1 MSCNV
6 LVFRVLSFIKQQGQS
21 SSEFDLSYWGGVIV
35 FKKSKIILLCTSLLL
50 GLFASVIG
58 APTADAAFGPGDFLK
73 ANGTVVRNNSGNGS
87 IVNLRGTNLGGWL
100 LQEEWMTPSGAVDEY
115 TLRRTLI
122 HRFGEAGAQSLINVY
137 QDHWIQASDLD
148 NIRNWGM
155 NVVRVPLYWE
165 DFMNTNGVM
174 KPDSVSF
181 RKLDWLI
188 AEAGQRNLYVILDL
202 HGAPGAACPWHS
214 CGRENANE
222 LWTNS
227 TYQNW
232 TIQIWERIATRYRG
246 NPTVAAYDL
255 LNEPLVSMGAG
266 ENSTQIRQKMEFY
279 ERMYRAVRAKDPD
292 HMIII
297 AAFHDW
303 FAAYPPSTYGWQNV
317 MYQTHHYQFTD
328 YNNWEMTN
336 QEIDRWLR
344 DLATHQ
350 KNWNVPVF
358 AGEFSFGQH
367 DLTEKW
373 LSGLN
378 NLNASWTN
386 WSYKVKGGGNWGYFN
401 NNNNPAPNLNTDSAD
416 TIAAKWTR
424 FTTNHFASNTAFLNV
439 VRRHTGTAPVTVGW
453 SSLKANANG
462 KFVSAEN
469 AGAAPLVANRDTDGD
484 WERFKIIEHAD
495 GTVSLLSMSNNKF
508 VQADLNNGGR
518 LIASATYASTWEK
531 FTREQ
536 ISSGLYALKSVAN
549 GKYVTADLDRDGVLY
564 ANRDSV
570 GGAWETFFIQPSH

>member
-1 MSCNV
+1 M
-6 LVFRVLSFIKQQGQS
+6 LKG
-21 SSEFDLSYWGGVIV
+21 
-35 FKKSKIILLCTSLLL
+35 SKIILLCSSLFLSLL
-50 GLFASVIG
+50 ASVAD
-58 APTADAAFGPGDFLK
+58 APTASAAFGPGDFLK
-73 ANGTVVRNNSGNGS
+73 ANGPVVRNHSGTGN
-87 IVNLRGTNLGGWL
+87 IINLRGTNLGGWL

-122 HRFGEAGAQSLINVY
+122 HRFGESGAQSFIDVY

-148 NIRNWGM
+148 EIRNWGM

-165 DFMNTNGVM
+165 DFMNTSGVM

-188 AEAGQRNLYVILDL
+188 SEADERNLHVIIDL

-214 CGRENANE
+214 CGREHANE
-222 LWTNS
+222 LWTNT

-232 TIQIWERIATRYRG
+232 TIQIWERLADRYRG

-255 LNEPLVSMGAG
+255 LNEPLVTMGEG
-266 ENSTQIRQKMEFY
+266 ENEAQIKQKMDY
-279 ERMYRAVRAKDPD
+279 YDRMYRAVRAKDPD

-303 FAAYPPSTYGWQNV
+303 FAAYPPNTYGWQNV

-328 YNNWEMTN
+328 YDSWELTN
-336 QEIDRWLR
+336 QEIDRWLK
-344 DLATHQ
+344 DIAVHQ
-350 KNWNVPVF
+350 KNWNVPVL

-373 LSGLN
+373 LAGLN

-416 TIAAKWTR
+416 AIAAKWSR
-424 FTTNHFASNTAFLNV
+424 FTTTNFAANSEFQNV
-439 VRRHTGTAPVTVGW
+439 VRRHTGTVPFTEGW
-453 SSLKANANG
+453 SSLRANANS
-462 KFVSAEN
+462 KFVSADN
-469 AGAAPLVANRDTDGD
+469 SGAEPLVANRDVDGD
-484 WERFKIIEHAD
+484 WERFKIIEHSD
-495 GTVSLLSMSNNKF
+495 GTISLLSMSNNKF

-536 ISSGLYALKSVAN
+536 ISGGLYALKSIAN
-549 GKYVTADLDRDGVLY
+549 GKYVSADLNKDGVLH
-564 ANRDSV
+564 ADRDSV
-570 GGAWETFFIQPSH
+570 GGAWETFYIAPSH